1 MRCGNDGSVKPVS
14 FIMRVRIRPRSL
26 VFAYAF
32 VIVAIVFSFAWQ
44 MLHGICPVP

>member
-1 MRCGNDGSVKPVS
+1 
-14 FIMRVRIRPRSL
+14 MRVRIRPRYL

-32 VIVAIVFSFAWQ
+32 VIAAIVLSFAWQ